1 MSRLGDR
8 SDGGDA
14 EVMITSN
21 INKVKACKSLKDQPV
36 AELDRKNTSVEKG
49 DSDKDSS
56 KRGPGHLS
64 GSVAASRGKDS
75 REQKAPRAP
84 ALAPGRTRARDDF
97 RMARGGSGSV
107 DKRGPG
113 SYRGRGVYPRKTDR
127 DDSYGSRVVKS
138 HSDSTSGPY
147 KHSDSKSKTDFG
159 SLVPEDSRISKVL
172 RRLFREEDADK
183 FIAISLQLQDALT
196 FPENMHYIRR
206 CLENILDALLD
217 LLHTGPGISAKS
229 QIAKAMGQLG
239 YVLDSEFK
247 RFLDWIFPKYA
258 SERNTDVKC
267 LLLEALSQTL
277 TLEAEAPILKSYSVT
292 LMMKMQHILENTD
305 LPDLFVASIEVI
317 MQLSALYPD
326 TLTDYFRD
334 LVDIL
339 VGWLIDSS
347 QSAKMTDYAAK
358 SLQRL
363 APYWIQELNFSITF
377 LGQFLEDMEIYAEDF
392 VKSLS
397 PQKGELVSDSKTS
410 SPEDFLFK
418 VEAFIKSFNT
428 VIKAL
433 GDHMSPANSTQVTW
447 TFLGDCLSKVLVTVK
462 SVLDVRF
469 NEDLIMSA
477 NECVWL
483 LLSHLQTKTTL
494 GHDLL
499 YEMFDYLLSEVDNM
513 CNVTVCSVLHVI
525 AKAVREVSA
534 NLPLTLVQRLLS
546 PDSSVVKLRFSPSK
560 SILKAALG
568 LYHALLNLKNIP
580 LLQEAYK
587 YVLGDLEVAYCHLV
601 PDTKLL
607 SQANPFEDVKYSSS
621 EAEIVVLFLLGA
633 LSDLANASNSII
645 GMWALKPS
653 MFELLALRMKPLEV
667 RKHTGLQYTILYLLF
682 SHCSK
687 SNNFVSSSSL
697 VQAGSG
703 SRRPIVLSGLPS
715 LSTDVPVSSPTSANL
730 SNILQLLKEALH
742 DNFSMEVDLLLLTWV
757 RELMTQGAT
766 YLPTMAES
774 VDLQLVLSAVVSK
787 GQSALKRP
795 PISLAVCRTL
805 QLAFQFQNVSW
816 KVNFLTSIT
825 ELCLLHINS
834 TYADVASG
842 YSQLLSVLP
851 WNVTLPILAN
861 MNFEVHYQNPEGCV
875 PQKIR
880 WSHTS
885 QLSKNEVGLMG
896 QQEFRQ
902 FMWYLIHGEQEEC
915 SWLLDLFSQSWPLS
929 LGSNVHSDNETQPEG
944 CKSNTP
950 KDLSAIAKYCQP
962 VLLQWAV
969 WDSAQ
974 FCVTS
979 KLRTPLGKPQ
989 ETFTKIE
996 GAIKSLAREAD
1007 DFETWDVMRVR
1018 VLVDFL
1024 EQLEKVIYNAA
1035 DGTALAIEPPPKQ
1048 VRTFFHTNRSTCV
1061 EWLTRIRLAVV
1072 AVALRAGQAAT
1083 AVRQGHALLQYLHEM
1098 NNTQGLEFERAA
1110 LYVGCALTRLQ
1121 EWESV
1126 QGLYVWARNEC
1137 GRKIPLLKGLVE
1149 QAAGRLEYA
1158 VDCYS
1163 QILSQSCESD
1173 HAGGDRDLRMNEV
1186 ADDQLSECYR
1196 ALQDWE
1202 KLAEWKLDEK
1212 NLYPTNGGM
1221 LLLSTLKTNHIQG
1234 FAEYEAA
1241 SYEAAAR
1248 LMEWDTE
1255 TANNL
1260 ITQPRT
1266 WNTMKMLR
1274 SAHSNL
1280 SSIAVSLAGESF
1292 VPISDDIKSKWCQY
1306 VEQCQNDAHLLLKEG
1321 LRNTTS
1327 ELLLEAVVTEYA
1339 AAGLVDLLHAQ
1350 TSDTG
1355 PILLPLSTQETNL
1368 KNLNSGVLS
1377 NALWWSEFFEHMG
1390 IQNQSTAI
1398 SELRVTTAR
1407 TARKEKNL
1415 GFALR
1420 LLARELGAPAKSS
1433 LEEVAKV
1440 QMKANDLKSP
1450 LELRSLT
1457 EVAKVLHA
1465 ADKKDHAV
1473 CVVVHG
1479 AQSIRNSENAILQER
1494 GSRLLLTL
1502 AKWIQADPCLA
1513 VCRDNNSAISHLLE
1527 QDLAGGA
1534 NLLDIQNC
1542 SLLTQNGVQI
1552 IPTTDTSIGRLLRL
1566 AVVQCPQLAKAW
1578 SHFANWCY
1586 RWGRKAVDVT
1596 SEIGGQLS
1604 AADKACVQAMLPQ
1617 DASPSDLE
1625 SVLNILGQTRAVA
1638 DEDDI
1643 DLDST
1648 NTSEMMESQLR
1659 TVNILHHA
1667 NSETLAGLVGVWREA
1682 QQRVYSCYQL
1692 SAIAY
1697 FKFLQLCGQQESCT
1711 EDCSTV
1717 TASLR
1722 LLRLVVKHALE
1733 LQSVLEAGLA
1743 ATPTAPWK
1751 AIIPQL
1757 FSRMGHPEPYVRQRV
1772 AELLCRLAEDAPHLI
1787 TFPAVVGA
1795 ASGGARLRH
1804 MPMPG
1809 TARLFGTFLTP
1820 EGEVES
1826 LEEEDEE
1833 EDDEEEDEEENSGSG
1848 QMVLKNCFLAMVD
1861 TLSKQAPEAISQVQ
1875 QFVCEL
1881 RRITLLWDELWLG
1894 TLSQNQTEIN
1904 QRVSQLNAEISRVEQ
1919 NASLSSSVKEKL
1931 IAEKYRIIVKPLVFI
1946 FEQLH
1951 AITSVTPE
1959 TPHELWFQEKFGKSI
1974 EVILHAMKEPKDFKQ
1989 AEEWHVPL
1997 KSLQSRL
2004 GQRNSK
2010 RSAHTLRMEDISPTL
2025 AALKDTCIAMP
2036 GVTSGKGCI
2045 ITIASVH
2052 NHIYILPTKTKP
2064 KKLMFYGS
2072 DGKTYNYLFKG
2083 LEDLHLDERI
2093 MQLLNIANTMLRTPW
2108 LENSYRARHY
2118 SVIPLGPRSG
2128 LISWVDN
2135 VTPLFGLYKRWQQ
2148 REASAQSAKNG
2159 TTLVQVKRPSELF
2172 YQKLTPKLKEKG
2184 VALESRKEW
2193 PLPVLRE
2200 VLQELMAETPS
2211 QLLAKELWCHSVNAG
2226 AWYKTLQ
2233 TYSHSVAVMSV
2244 IGYIIGLGDRH
2255 LDNVLVD
2262 LTTGE
2267 VVHIDYNVCF
2277 EKGKTLR
2284 VPEKVPFRM
2293 TSNLQAALGVTGVE
2307 GIFRLA
2313 CEHVL
2318 RVMKKGRETLLTLL
2332 EAFVY
2337 DPLIDWTTGNEAG
2350 YAGAVYGGGQAITLE
2365 SKQSHKELEREVTR
2379 TMFSIRVVEMRA
2391 DWLKNRDDVIASLG
2405 DIITLTGGW
2414 MQSWTE
2420 MQATQDQLQDC
2431 HSLLALV
2438 KEAEV
2443 QVPNRTHFL
2452 YTLPVR
2458 YAGHRRAKDAQDA
2471 VRSCLL
2477 DRKAKCDQQLQQYN
2491 NALTCSHSPQFSS
2504 LSAPVN
2510 KEEYMVFDLVK
2521 EFLQN
2526 AGQSQMV
2533 YQCEQWETEMGG
2545 LALKQVQIV
2554 RGCVDLLN
2562 QYGAI
2567 CGLFPAS
2574 YTSKHRIVCYQRW
2587 TGLLLADLSIARC
2600 QEVVAEFGA
2609 TLPPTVNGRTPHRQQ
2624 VATFAFGLQTALAE
2638 ANMRLQKSYAL
2649 LRGENVID
2657 VGVRLENACAE
2668 ADSALNK
2675 LRMGDPA
2682 VNAVLECV
2690 VVTALV
2696 ALNKRFLMMEAA
2708 SASAGECLVDLTSR
2722 EGEWFLDD
2730 MCLISGMMTRIS
2742 SLIQGPTSDA
2752 LQCLSPIHKL
2762 FCALQDLNSNF
2773 SSIILPEALVALQTE
2788 NPSVL
2793 AMIEQLTLVI
2803 QSAPMPLQDI
2813 VDRLDIHL
2821 SCIAIGVDSPHSDVH
2836 HMVSE
2841 LREKFELLLHQPT
2854 GSSSSITDGT
2864 MCAGQML
2871 LMGFNGLFEKLYLDG
2886 HTLAPKLSSINSNI
2900 PPCWR
2905 NLDHIREAKAFSGK
2919 MMDERTRPVLED
2931 IFLLKRLQTMHEF
2944 FWMCSAVGRCYRG
2957 DMPQPGDPPS
2967 PMLVDEDTLL
2977 KPVRRYTADFVSRM
2991 LFGVVT
2997 HTLAVGVCKLLQS
3010 MGLNVTGEVEQRDI
3024 GAESKVPLEELC
3036 RKAVERCCGIRSAML
3051 AQVSAH
3057 VSALESCWRRRE
3069 AHKSLSNLINQ
3080 RTATVQRLQLAV
3092 TTHYWL
3098 HDVILQSVPGM
3109 PPPPPFNRAVFMRD
3123 LQRSHDA
3130 LILLQQQINEV
3141 HERQQGLV
3149 NTVEQRLKWAAGANP
3164 AVNEVLSAFACALEA
3179 LEERIQRE
3187 QGMATLMVSTCG
3199 SILHHEFIRSN
3210 CPAGMQMDTQFLQL
3224 VDQCEKSCHISC
3236 KTGEVLSS
3244 AEESLLQMV
3253 PLEGQVDKA
3262 WIQRAEIAI
3271 SDNVKMLQQK
3281 MASAQEAV
3289 FSGQESIKSQVSVLR
3304 THLSTHNRLMGEV
3317 RPLIKSMAKF
3327 EDGAYVGLGDYM
3339 VRYRAYSDQLI
3350 SLTRQ
3355 LTSTDDLM
3363 HSQAGTICGHV
3374 QLLID
3379 NTSAIYEDLLCFSTP
3394 LGNDDAAD
3402 TTNSTKSKRPLLVRQ
3417 NSVCLS
3423 PKKGMPGP
3431 EKELRRDPHTGKAI
3445 QERNDYAMSVWRR
3458 VRTKLE
3464 GRDPDPAR
3472 RSTVSEQVDFIINEA
3487 TNLDNLA
3494 LLYEGWTPWV

>member
-1 MSRLGDR
+1 
-8 SDGGDA
+8 
-14 EVMITSN
+14 MINSN

-36 AELDRKNTSVEKG
+36 GEPDRDRKNKPDKG
-49 DSDKDSS
+49 EGDKEGG
-56 KRGPGHLS
+56 KRGPVPVQPLQLA
-64 GSVAASRGKDS
+64 VAASRDS
-75 REQKAPRAP
+75 RTKDIKEQKAPRAAAP
-84 ALAPGRTRARDDF
+84 LAPGRTRARDDF

-107 DKRGPG
+107 DKRGA
-113 SYRGRGVYPRKTDR
+113 YRGRGVYTRKADR
-127 DDSYGSRVVKS
+127 DGDSYGPRVIKS
-138 HSDSTSGPY
+138 HPDSTAGIY
-147 KHSDSKSKTDFG
+147 KHHADSRNKTDFG

-172 RRLFREEDADK
+172 RRLFREEDSEK
-183 FIAISLQLQDALT
+183 FVALTLQLQDALGV
-196 FPENMHYIRR
+196 PENMQYIKR
-206 CLENILDALLD
+206 CFENILDALLD
-217 LLHTGPGISAKS
+217 LLYNGPGISAKS
-229 QIAKAMGQLG
+229 QIAKAMGHVG

-247 RFLDWIFPKYA
+247 RFIDWIFPKYT
-258 SERNTDVKC
+258 SEKNTEVKC
-267 LLLEALSQTL
+267 FLMEALRQTL
-277 TLEAEAPILKSYSVT
+277 TLDAETLKLKPHSVT
-292 LMMKMQHILENTD
+292 LMMKMQQILENTD
-305 LPDLFVASIEVI
+305 LPDLFVTCIEVI

-377 LGQFLEDMEIYAEDF
+377 LGQFLEDMEIYGDDF

-397 PQKGELVSDSKTS
+397 PQKDELLSDAKTS
-410 SPEDFLFK
+410 SPDDFLFK

-433 GDHMSPANSTQVTW
+433 GDNMSPANSTHVTW

-469 NEDLIMSA
+469 NEDLIMSV

-483 LLSHLQTKTTL
+483 LLSHLQTKTTP

-499 YEMFDYLLSEVDNM
+499 YEMFDYLLGQIDNM
-513 CNVTVCSVLHVI
+513 CNVTICSVLHVI

-534 NLPLTLVQRLLS
+534 NLPLELVQKLLS
-546 PDSSVVKLRFSPSK
+546 PSSSVVKLRFSPSK
-560 SILKAALG
+560 SIQKAALE

-587 YVLGDLEVAYCHLV
+587 YVLGDLEVAYRHVV
-601 PDTKLL
+601 PELELL
-607 SQANPFEDVKYSSS
+607 CQTNPFADAKYSPS
-621 EAEIVVLFLLGA
+621 EAEVVILFLLAA

-653 MFELLALRMKPLEV
+653 MFELLALRMKPREV
-667 RKHTGLQYTILYLLF
+667 KTHTGLHYTILYLLF

-697 VQAGSG
+697 VQVGSG
-703 SRRPIVLSGLPS
+703 TRRPLVLSGVPS
-715 LSTDVPVSSPTSANL
+715 LNNSDSSVSSPTSANL
-730 SNILQLLKEALH
+730 SNILQLLKESLL
-742 DNFSMEVDLLLLTWV
+742 DNCSLEVDLLLLTWV
-757 RELMTQGAT
+757 REILTQGAP
-766 YLPTMAES
+766 YLPTMAET
-774 VDLQLVLSAVVSK
+774 VDFQSVLSAVVSK
-787 GQSALKRP
+787 GHSALKKP
-795 PISLAVCRTL
+795 PISLAVCGTL
-805 QLAFQFQNVSW
+805 QVVFQFQNISW
-816 KVNFLTSIT
+816 RSNFLTSVT
-825 ELCLLHINS
+825 ELCLLHINC
-834 TYADVASG
+834 TYADVATG

-851 WNVTLPILAN
+851 WNITLPVLAH
-861 MNFEVHYQNPEGCV
+861 MNFEVHSQNPKGCV

-880 WSHTS
+880 WSYSS

-902 FMWYLIHGEQEEC
+902 FMWYLIHGEEGER

-929 LGSNVHSDNETQPEG
+929 LCSNVNSDNETSADS

-996 GAIKSLAREAD
+996 SAIKSLAREAD
-1007 DFETWDVMRVR
+1007 DFEAWDVMRVR

-1024 EQLEKVIYNAA
+1024 EQLEKVIYNAGE
-1035 DGTALAIEPPPKQ
+1035 GTALAIELPPKQ

-1110 LYVGCALTRLQ
+1110 LYVGCALTRLH

-1126 QGLYVWARNEC
+1126 QGLYIWARNEC

-1149 QAAGRLEYA
+1149 QAAGRLEHA
-1158 VDCYS
+1158 VDFYS
-1163 QILSQSCESD
+1163 QILSQSSED
-1173 HAGGDRDLRMNEV
+1173 HHAGGDCDLRMSEV
-1186 ADDQLSECYR
+1186 ADDQLTECHR
-1196 ALQDWE
+1196 ALQDWA
-1202 KLAEWKLDEK
+1202 KLAKWKLDEK
-1212 NLYPTNGGM
+1212 NSYPTNGGM
-1221 LLLSTLKTNHIQG
+1221 LLLSTLKTNHIEG
-1234 FAEYEAA
+1234 FAEYEAG

-1255 TANNL
+1255 AASNL
-1260 ITQPRT
+1260 TTQPRT
-1266 WNTMKMLR
+1266 WNTLKMLR

-1280 SSIAVSLAGESF
+1280 SSIAVALAGESF
-1292 VPISDDIKSKWCQY
+1292 VPISEDIKLKWSQY
-1306 VEQCQNDAHLLLKEG
+1306 VDQCQNDAHLLLKEG

-1327 ELLLEAVVTEYA
+1327 ELLLEAAVTQYA
-1339 AAGLVDLLHAQ
+1339 ASGLADLLHAQ
-1350 TSDTG
+1350 NSDSG
-1355 PILLPLSTQETNL
+1355 PLLLPLSAQDTNL
-1368 KNLNSGVLS
+1368 KNLNSGILS
-1377 NALWWSEFFEHMG
+1377 NALWWSEFLEHMG
-1390 IQNQSTAI
+1390 IQNQTTSI
-1398 SELRVTTAR
+1398 SELRVTTAH

-1420 LLARELGAPAKSS
+1420 LLSRELGAPAKSS
-1433 LEEVAKV
+1433 LQEVAKV
-1440 QMKANDLKSP
+1440 QINTPHLSSP
-1450 LELRSLT
+1450 LELRALT
-1457 EVAKVLHA
+1457 EVAKVLYA
-1465 ADKKDHAV
+1465 ADKKDYAV
-1473 CVVVHG
+1473 SVVVHG
-1479 AQSIRNSENAILQER
+1479 AQRIRNSEDAILQER

-1502 AKWIQADPCLA
+1502 AKWIHADPSLA
-1513 VCRDNNSAISHLLE
+1513 VCGDNKSAISHLLE
-1527 QDLAGGA
+1527 QDIAGGA
-1534 NLLDIQNC
+1534 DLLDIQNC

-1552 IPTTDTSIGRLLRL
+1552 IPTTDTTIGRVLRL
-1566 AVVQCPQLAKAW
+1566 AVVQCPQLAKSWA
-1578 SHFANWCY
+1578 HFANWCY
-1586 RWGRKAVDVT
+1586 RWGRRAVDVT
-1596 SEIGGQLS
+1596 NEIGGQLS
-1604 AADKACVQAMLPQ
+1604 AADKACVQAMMPQ

-1625 SVLNILGQTRAVA
+1625 SVFSILGQTRAVA
-1638 DEDDI
+1638 DEEDI

-1659 TVNILHHA
+1659 TVNVLHYA
-1667 NSETLAGLVGVWREA
+1667 NPETLAGLVGVWREA

-1692 SAIAY
+1692 SAVAY
-1697 FKFLQLCGQQESCT
+1697 FKFLQLCGQEEACT

-1757 FSRMGHPEPYVRQRV
+1757 FSRMGHPEPYVRRRV

-1809 TARLFGTFLTP
+1809 TARLFGTYLTP
-1820 EGEVES
+1820 EGEEVES
-1826 LEEEDEE
+1826 LGEEEEDDEDDD
-1833 EDDEEEDEEENSGSG
+1833 DDEEEDEEENDGSG

-1894 TLSQNQTEIN
+1894 TLSQNQSEIN
-1904 QRVSQLNAEISRVEQ
+1904 QKVSQLKAEITRVEQ
-1919 NASLSSSVKEKL
+1919 NGSLSPTDKEKL
-1931 IAEKYRIIVKPLVFI
+1931 ISEKYRIIVKPLVFI

-1959 TPHELWFQEKFGKSI
+1959 TPHERWFQEKHGKLI
-1974 EVILHAMKEPKDFKQ
+1974 EVILHAMKEPKDFKR
-1989 AEEWHVPL
+1989 AEEWHTPL

-2004 GQRNSK
+2004 NVRNNK
-2010 RSAHTLRMEDISPTL
+2010 RAAHTLRMEDISPTL
-2025 AALKDTCIAMP
+2025 ASLKDSCIAMP
-2036 GVTSGKGCI
+2036 GVRSGKGRI

-2052 NHIYILPTKTKP
+2052 NLIYILPTKTKP
-2064 KKLMFYGS
+2064 KKLMFHGS
-2072 DGKTYNYLFKG
+2072 DGKTYYYLFKG

-2093 MQLLNIANTMLRTPW
+2093 MQLLNIANMMLRTPW

-2128 LISWVDN
+2128 LISWVEN

-2148 REASAQSAKNG
+2148 RQASALAAKNG
-2159 TTLVQVKRPSELF
+2159 VTPVQVKRPSELF
-2172 YQKLTPKLKEKG
+2172 YQKLSPKLKEKG
-2184 VALESRKEW
+2184 VALEHRKEW

-2293 TSNLQAALGVTGVE
+2293 TPNIQAALGVTGVE
-2307 GIFRLA
+2307 GIFRMA

-2391 DWLKNRDDVIASLG
+2391 DWLQNRDEVIASLV
-2405 DIITLTGGW
+2405 DMMTLIGGW
-2414 MQSWTE
+2414 TQSWTE
-2420 MQATQDQLQDC
+2420 MQGTQDQLQDC

-2443 QVPNRTHFL
+2443 QIPNRTHSL
-2452 YTLPVR
+2452 YTLALR
-2458 YAGHRRAKDAQDA
+2458 YAGHKRAKDAQEA
-2471 VRSCLL
+2471 ARSCLR
-2477 DRKAKCDQQLQQYN
+2477 DKQAKCDQQLQQYN
-2491 NALTCSHSPQFSS
+2491 SALSCIHSPQFSS

-2533 YQCEQWETEMGG
+2533 YQCEQWEAEMEG
-2545 LALKQVQIV
+2545 LALKQMQIM
-2554 RGCVDLLN
+2554 RGCIDLLN

-2567 CGLFPAS
+2567 CGLFPTS
-2574 YTSKHRIVCYQRW
+2574 YINKHRIVSYQRW
-2587 TGLLLADLSIARC
+2587 IGLLLADLSISRC

-2609 TLPPTVNGRTPHRQQ
+2609 ILPPTVNGRTPLRQQ
-2624 VATFAFGLQTALAE
+2624 VVNFAFGLQTALAE
-2638 ANMRLQKSYAL
+2638 ANIRLQKSYGL
-2649 LRGENVID
+2649 LRGENGID
-2657 VGVRLENACAE
+2657 VGARLENACAE

-2675 LRMGDPA
+2675 LRMGDSS
-2682 VNAVLECV
+2682 VNVVIECV

-2696 ALNKRFLMMEAA
+2696 SLNKRFLMMEAA
-2708 SASAGECLVDLTSR
+2708 SASAGDCLVDLTSR

-2773 SSIILPEALVALQTE
+2773 ASIILPEAVVALQTE

-2793 AMIEQLTLVI
+2793 AMIQKLSAIIKT
-2803 QSAPMPLQDI
+2803 APMSLQDL

-2821 SCIAIGVDSPHSDVH
+2821 SCIAIGVDSPHNDVH
-2836 HMVSE
+2836 HMVTE
-2841 LREKFELLLHQPT
+2841 LRNKFELLLHEST
-2854 GSSSSITDGT
+2854 VGSSDISDGT

-2871 LMGFNGLFEKLYLDG
+2871 LMGFNGLFEKLYLDSHG
-2886 HTLAPKLSSINSNI
+2886 LAPKLSSINANI
-2900 PPCWR
+2900 PVCWR

-2919 MMDERTRPVLED
+2919 MMDDRTRPVLED
-2931 IFLLKRLQTMHEF
+2931 IFLLKRLQTMDEF

-2957 DMPQPGDPPS
+2957 DMPEPGDPP
-2967 PMLVDEDTLL
+2967 PPILVDEENLL
-2977 KPVRRYTADFVSRM
+2977 KPVRRFSADFVSRM

-2997 HTLAVGVCKLLQS
+2997 HTMAVGVCKLLQS
-3010 MGLNVTGEVEQRDI
+3010 MGLNVTGEIEQRDI
-3024 GAESKVPLEELC
+3024 GAESKVSLEELS
-3036 RKAVERCCGIRSAML
+3036 RKAVDRNCGLRSAVL

-3069 AHKSLSNLINQ
+3069 SHKTLTNLISQ
-3080 RTATVQRLQLAV
+3080 QTATVQRLQLAV

-3098 HDVILQSVPGM
+3098 HDVVLQSVPGI
-3109 PPPPPFNRAVFMRD
+3109 PPPPPFNRSVFMCD

-3130 LILLQQQINEV
+3130 LIVLQSQIKEV
-3141 HERQQGLV
+3141 HERQQSLV
-3149 NTVEQRLKWAAGANP
+3149 TTVEQRLKWAAGANP
-3164 AVNEVLSAFACALEA
+3164 AVNEVLSAFACAVEA

-3187 QGMATLMVSTCG
+3187 QGMASVMTSTCG

-3210 CPAGMQMDTQFLQL
+3210 CPAGMQMDTIFLQL

-3236 KTGEVLSS
+3236 ETGEVLSP

-3253 PLEGQVDKA
+3253 SLEGQVDKA
-3262 WIQRAEIAI
+3262 WIQKAEVAI
-3271 SDNVKMLQQK
+3271 SDKIKMLQQK
-3281 MASAQEAV
+3281 MASAQEMV

-3304 THLSTHNRLMGEV
+3304 THLSSHNRLMGDV
-3317 RPLIKSMAKF
+3317 RSLIKSMAKF
-3327 EDGAYVGLGDYM
+3327 EDGAFVGLGDYM

-3355 LTSTDDLM
+3355 LTSADSLVHT
-3363 HSQAGTICGHV
+3363 HVGTILSQV

-3379 NTSAIYEDLLCFSTP
+3379 NTSAIYEDLLCFSSP
-3394 LGNDDAAD
+3394 LENEEVSD
-3402 TTNSTKSKRPLLVRQ
+3402 TANNTRSKRPTLVRQ
-3417 NSVCLS
+3417 SSVCFS
-3423 PKKGMPGP
+3423 PKKGMPCP
-3431 EKELRRDPHTGKAI
+3431 EKELRRDPHTGKAM

-3464 GRDPDPAR
+3464 GRDPDSAR